1 MEQTMAVPE
10 LPKQR
15 QSLREGNDEKQRAYS
30 SLQLFFLVRLSRLLQ
45 LRQYYAGL
53 AGHDTS
59 ELRLLD
65 RAIFATYC
73 DCIDTGVGEDAR
85 DLFSQ
90 RSTISKS

>member
-1 MEQTMAVPE
+1 MAVPE
-10 LPKQR
+10 LPKQHQR
-15 QSLREGNDEKQRAYS
+15 SREYSGEKQRAFS

-53 AGHDTS
+53 AGHDTN

-90 RSTISKS
+90 RGAISKS